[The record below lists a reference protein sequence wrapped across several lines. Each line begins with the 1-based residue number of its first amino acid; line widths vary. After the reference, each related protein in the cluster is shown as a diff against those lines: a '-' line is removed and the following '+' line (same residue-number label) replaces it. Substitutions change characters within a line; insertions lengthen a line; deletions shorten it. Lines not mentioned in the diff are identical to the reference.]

1 MVIGSK
7 ATKMISVN
15 FAERSLWAHHMF
27 HVVLH
32 VSSLGVGE
40 FHSISIIYD
49 SLRSKSVHI
58 VILVGLVDI
67 EIRDEHCCC
76 PKSSGNEVGYNL
88 LSSSSL

>member
-1 MVIGSK
+1 VVIESK
-7 ATKMISVN
+7 AIKMISVCFTEKN
-15 FAERSLWAHHMF
+15 LWAHHMV

-32 VSSLGVGE
+32 VSSLGVGA
-40 FHSISIIYD
+40 FHSTSIIYD

-67 EIRDEHCCC
+67 EIRDEHCCS

-88 LSSSSL
+88 LSSLSL

>member
-1 MVIGSK
+1 MAIESK
-7 ATKMISVN
+7 AIKMISVC
-15 FAERSLWAHHMF
+15 FAERILWAHHMV

-40 FHSISIIYD
+40 FHSTPIIYD
-49 SLRSKSVHI
+49 SPRFKSVYV
-58 VILVGLVDI
+58 VILVALVDI
-67 EIRDEHCCC
+67 EIRDEHCCF